1 MKEKLEALLKDG
13 VEKIKA
19 AKNEAE
25 LQEIKSALL
34 GKAGRVTLLMKEMPK
49 LSLRKDRRQANL

>member
-19 AKNEAE
+19 VKNEAE
-25 LQEIKSALL
+25 LQEIKKCFAWQSRPGYTAYERN
-34 GKAGRVTLLMKEMPK
+34 AEAFP
-49 LSLRKDRRQANL
+49 

>member
-34 GKAGRVTLLMKEMPK
+34 GCEEDNSRSGKRY
-49 LSLRKDRRQANL
+49 RYI